1 MKIIQLRTPANCE
14 KSIGGDVIEWG
25 MSPLPPPV
33 RKILDRPGAFAWQTL
48 KAFKANQGLLLA
60 GAVAYYALLS
70 IVPLLIL
77 IAIVLSQWIEPEML
91 LQALE
96 R

>member
-1 MKIIQLRTPANCE
+1 MKIIQLRTLAACE

-48 KAFKANQGLLLA
+48 
-60 GAVAYYALLS
+60 
-70 IVPLLIL
+70 
-77 IAIVLSQWIEPEML
+77 
-91 LQALE
+91 
-96 R
+96 